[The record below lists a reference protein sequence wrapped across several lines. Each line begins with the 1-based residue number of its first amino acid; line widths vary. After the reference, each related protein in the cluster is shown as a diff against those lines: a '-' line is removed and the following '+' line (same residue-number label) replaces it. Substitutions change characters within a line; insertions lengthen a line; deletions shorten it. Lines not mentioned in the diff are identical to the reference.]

1 MGTLQLSFH
10 GPFLY
15 RFMDKEVEIY
25 APKCPRHA
33 AGLFTAKKEF
43 PLTGRHRMGHGRR
56 YHIQGPVF
64 VAQPPAARHRLH
76 DPGKTI
82 LDASK
87 AAKPAYAQAY
97 FCLVVPVP
105 QVVVPLIPGDVEV
118 IYSSGSSP
126 TGKLSSHATGLRF
139 YYQADLSKPVTLVL
153 DGAKAASWVADF
165 DAPDLGHEF
174 ADVEVR
180 YASVTAED
188 QEHHDAIECFDHL
201 AGLAGVDWWLC
212 FDESSHPSGTQAF
225 VKNGND
231 CRAPVLILQ

>member
-82 LDASK
+82 LDASE
-87 AAKPAYAQAY
+87 AAKPVYAQVV
-97 FCLVVPVP
+97 LV
-105 QVVVPLIPGDVEV
+105 
-118 IYSSGSSP
+118 
-126 TGKLSSHATGLRF
+126 
-139 YYQADLSKPVTLVL
+139 
-153 DGAKAASWVADF
+153 
-165 DAPDLGHEF
+165 
-174 ADVEVR
+174 
-180 YASVTAED
+180 
-188 QEHHDAIECFDHL
+188 
-201 AGLAGVDWWLC
+201 
-212 FDESSHPSGTQAF
+212 
-225 VKNGND
+225 
-231 CRAPVLILQ
+231 